1 MYVFPRFPQTSRTVR
16 ARENHTLVATTLK
29 RLRPLVV
36 LFAFLFHTTGCYS
49 WVTASLPFPGAST
62 G

>member
-29 RLRPLVV
+29 RLRPVVV
-36 LFAFLFHTTGCYS
+36 LFAFRCF
-49 WVTASLPFPGAST
+49 
-62 G
+62 